1 MPLPTVRPQVA
12 AAVQADG
19 EPQQSVRLAV
29 EHEHVILRGTGR
41 QRAVF
46 APETDLR
53 LTQLFHAVGTWL
65 HNGDDSSCIVHFGDR
80 AFTLL
85 APQDGKPAD
94 ATQFLLER
102 TIQLQTAL
110 ETRVVIEQA
119 KGVLAERLGLD
130 IDEAFRVLRSA
141 ARSNGRNLRELA
153 VEVVRSPETP
163 PEVTR
168 LADRRR

>member
-1 MPLPTVRPQVA
+1 MPGESIRIVAPDEERANSLVGALDGAHGLVYSEDGAHEVQVVLDTQSA
-12 AAVQADG
+12 A
-19 EPQQSVRLAV
+19 S
-29 EHEHVILRGTGR
+29 
-41 QRAVF
+41 
-46 APETDLR
+46 

-153 VEVVRSPETP
+153 IEVVRSPETP

>member
-1 MPLPTVRPQVA
+1 MPGESIRIGAPDEARAKALVA
-12 AAVQADG
+12 AFDG
-19 EPQQSVRLAV
+19 AHGRVHSENGTHEVHVVLDTQSA
-29 EHEHVILRGTGR
+29 
-41 QRAVF
+41 AS
-46 APETDLR
+46 
-53 LTQLFHAVGTWL
+53 LTQVFHALGSWL
-65 HNGDDSSCIVHFGDR
+65 HDDDSSCIVHFGDR
-80 AFTLL
+80 SFTLL
-85 APQDGKPAD
+85 APRDGKPAD

-130 IDEAFRVLRSA
+130 IEEAFGVLRSA